1 MGFRG
6 QARRAW
12 PRRLQRPPARAL
24 SSELAAA
31 GGVNSGRPA
40 SPGLCGAARRV
51 QQQERPSSP
60 SQGPLL
66 AKLRGRHPRDPPG
79 EDQQGSCRRQ
89 TELREKGTRRPPLPL
104 LAHSYPPAPK
114 GLETPQVGRTLPPAL
129 VAKHLLCADLSRWQ
143 HLLGEATPAALGMEG
158 ENSHGAP
165 GVPTRQPA
173 HSGQGPRAGLH
184 AVIRGRAPSGGTI
197 TRAAGPHGAGRCRRP
212 SSEQGPDPR

>member
-1 MGFRG
+1 MAQEAAEASGPGPQLRAG
-6 QARRAW
+6 CGRRREFG
-12 PRRLQRPPARAL
+12 PPSLSRPLRSCKEGP
-24 SSELAAA
+24 AA
-31 GGVNSGRPA
+31 GTAVLSFPGTPPCKAAGAA
-40 SPGLCGAARRV
+40 SPG
-51 QQQERPSSP
+51 SSWG
-60 SQGPLL
+60 GPT
-66 AKLRGRHPRDPPG
+66 G
-79 EDQQGSCRRQ
+79 EVLKTNGTQR
-89 TELREKGTRRPPLPL
+89 KGGQAPTPLPL

-212 SSEQGPDPR
+212 SLEQGPDPR